1 MSLVF
6 TVHFVSG
13 SYILTT
19 QGKKQKFM
27 RIIARSHGF
36 NNGSGLHLDQLIV
49 TGILRNLTG
58 ILRNLTGILRN
69 LTGILY
75 TLVLVLRIL

>member
-1 MSLVF
+1 MSQVF

-13 SYILTT
+13 SYKLTT

-49 TGILRNLTG
+49 TGILRNLTWH
-58 ILRNLTGILRN
+58 IAQSYWHIVHSCACLKDSIMT
-69 LTGILY
+69 
-75 TLVLVLRIL
+75 

>member
-1 MSLVF
+1 MVSHVF

-58 ILRNLTGILRN
+58 IL
-69 LTGILY
+69 Y